1 MEDQIYIY
9 HAQMCK
15 MLSHPKRL
23 EIINLLRDGELNV
36 TELSLR
42 LRMAPANLSQHLALM
57 RERKILIA
65 RKEGNVVY
73 YRLANMRFLEAF
85 DILREILVE
94 QIQRD
99 ASLVET
105 VPLQATRQPR

>member
-9 HAQMCK
+9 HAEMCK

-36 TELSLR
+36 TDLSLK
-42 LRMAPANLSQHLALM
+42 LRMSPANLSQHLALM
-57 RERKILIA
+57 RERKILTT
-65 RKEGNVVY
+65 RKDGNAVY
-73 YRLANMRFLEAF
+73 YRLANTRFLEAF

-94 QIQRD
+94 QIRQD

-105 VPLQATRQPR
+105 VS

>member
-9 HAQMCK
+9 HAEMCK

-36 TELSLR
+36 TELSLK
-42 LRMAPANLSQHLALM
+42 LRMSPANLSQHLALM

-73 YRLANMRFLEAF
+73 YRLANIRFLEAF

-94 QIQRD
+94 QIRQD
-99 ASLVET
+99 ASLVEA
-105 VPLQATRQPR
+105 VS

>member
-9 HAQMCK
+9 HAEMCK

-36 TELSLR
+36 TDLSLK

-73 YRLANMRFLEAF
+73 YRLANIRFLEAF

-94 QIQRD
+94 QIRQD
-99 ASLVET
+99 ASLVEA
-105 VPLQATRQPR
+105 VS

>member
-1 MEDQIYIY
+1 MEDQIYVY
-9 HAQMCK
+9 HAEMCK

-36 TELSLR
+36 TDVSLK
-42 LRMAPANLSQHLALM
+42 LRMSPANLSQHLALM

-65 RKEGNVVY
+65 RKVGNVVY
-73 YRLANMRFLEAF
+73 YRLANIRFLEAF

-94 QIQRD
+94 QIRQD
-99 ASLVET
+99 ASLVEA
-105 VPLQATRQPR
+105 VS

>member
-1 MEDQIYIY
+1 MEDQIYVY

-23 EIINLLRDGELNV
+23 EIINLLRDGEMNV
-36 TELSLR
+36 TELSLK
-42 LRMAPANLSQHLALM
+42 LRMTPANLSQHLALM

-65 RKEGNVVY
+65 RKDGNSVY
-73 YRLANMRFLEAF
+73 YRLADTRFLEAY

-94 QIQRD
+94 QIRRD
-99 ASLVET
+99 ATLVES
-105 VPLQATRQPR
+105 TR

>member
-36 TELSLR
+36 TELR
-42 LRMAPANLSQHLALM
+42 LKLHMSPANLSQHLALM

-73 YRLANMRFLEAF
+73 YRLANLRFLEAF

-94 QIQRD
+94 QIRQD

-105 VPLQATRQPR
+105 VS

>member
-23 EIINLLRDGELNV
+23 EIINLLRDGEMNV
-36 TELSLR
+36 TELSLK
-42 LRMAPANLSQHLALM
+42 LHMTPANLSQHLALM
-57 RERKILIA
+57 RQRNILIA
-65 RKEGNVVY
+65 RKDGNSVY
-73 YRLANMRFLEAF
+73 YRLANTRFLEAF

-94 QIQRD
+94 QIRRD
-99 ASLVET
+99 ANLVGN
-105 VPLQATRQPR
+105 AS